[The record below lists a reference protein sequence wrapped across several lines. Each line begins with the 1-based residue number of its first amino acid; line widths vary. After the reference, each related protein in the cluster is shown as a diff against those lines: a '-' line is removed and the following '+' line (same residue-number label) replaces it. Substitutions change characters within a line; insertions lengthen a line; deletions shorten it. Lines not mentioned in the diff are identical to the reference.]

1 MTADRPPGGSRTAS
15 NLGGAA
21 VVAITAALAALIR
34 FAGPAIY
41 DGDGWFHVR
50 YATIL
55 RDHGISRS
63 FPWWQESFLA
73 TRFTDFNL
81 LYHLLLIPFTLGNEL
96 LGAQIAAVV
105 LAAAA
110 MGAFWWAIR
119 SLDVPHAWLWPFALL
134 AAAPDFTYRLTYTR
148 PLVLAFAL
156 TFLGTSAILRG
167 RGKAAFVLTLLYAHT
182 HCSFHVLPC
191 LAILHDT
198 QRKLPPG
205 SGVRA
210 RYRTTGWTL
219 AGAVAGS
226 VLTPYFPNNLAFWWT
241 ANVGVLRASWGM
253 GKLLRVG
260 TEMLP
265 VPSNELLSANLG
277 VFILFG
283 LALYG
288 LTLGNRSSAEAR
300 TLLVTAFGFFGL
312 SFLSQRFAE
321 LWAPFTVLLAGV
333 VLRDR
338 LADFEDPW
346 ARLRR
351 PAWRYGV
358 VACATLVVALA
369 LWRGTAAD
377 VDAARAEDPPRWREA
392 GRWMKANIPEGETIF
407 HLGWDEFPELFYED
421 TIHRFLIGQDATFFY
436 ATDPGRCRRWADLAL
451 GRSDDVWRDLRETF
465 RCRWAFIPRRYVS
478 FLKLAALDPRFEV
491 AWEDANALVIR
502 AGDPGDGRP
511 VVEWDVADFVPDP
524 LWRGFDGPLGAGPGN
539 AGAPGRLSGRPFV
552 DLARGANVPPE
563 MRDVCAVASSTID
576 AASARDGVLGI
587 TTDDEVKLYVNG
599 GLGYAHSPYRTPPP
613 PFDLADLGKPHPLGP
628 KEARV
633 PVRLVAGRN
642 ALLVED
648 CRVGDDFGFVLRELR

>member
-1 MTADRPPGGSRTAS
+1 M
-15 NLGGAA
+15 

-41 DGDGWFHVR
+41 CGDGWFHVR

-55 RDHGISRS
+55 REQGISRS

-96 LGAQIAAVV
+96 LGAQIASVV
-105 LAAAA
+105 FAATAL
-110 MGAFWWAIR
+110 GAFWWAIR
-119 SLDVPHAWLWPFALL
+119 SLDVPYAWLWPFALL

-167 RGKAAFVLTLLYAHT
+167 RGKAAFVLTFLYAHT
-182 HCSFHVLPC
+182 HCSFHLLPC

-198 QRKLPPG
+198 QRTPASG
-205 SGVRA
+205 SGFRA
-210 RYRTTGWTL
+210 RFRTTGWAL

-277 VFILFG
+277 VFVLFG

-288 LTLGNRSSAEAR
+288 LTLGERASDEAR
-300 TLLVTAFGFFGL
+300 TLLVAAFGFFGL

-338 LADFEDPW
+338 LADVEILW
-346 ARLRR
+346 AWSRR
-351 PAWRYGV
+351 PAWRRGAT
-358 VACATLVVALA
+358 ACATLVVAAA

-377 VDAARAEDPPRWREA
+377 VESARAEDPPRWREA
-392 GRWMKANIPEGETIF
+392 GRWMTANIPKGETIF

-421 TIHRFLIGQDATFFY
+421 TTHRYLIGQDATFFY
-436 ATDPGRCRRWADLAL
+436 ATDPERCRRWANLSL
-451 GRSDDVWRDLRETF
+451 GRSEDPWRDVRETF
-465 RCRWAFIPRRYVS
+465 RCRWAFVPRRYVS
-478 FLKLAALDPRFEV
+478 FLKIAALDPRFEV
-491 AWEDANALVIR
+491 AWGDANAIVVR
-502 AGDPGDGRP
+502 VEDPGEERP
-511 VVEWDVADFVPDP
+511 VVEWGVTGFRPDP
-524 LWRGFDGPLGAGPGN
+524 LRHGFDGPPETEPGN
-539 AGAPGRLSGRPFV
+539 AVTSGRLSGSPFV
-552 DLARGANVPPE
+552 DLARGASVPPE
-563 MRDVCAVASSTID
+563 MRDVCAVATSTID
-576 AASARDGVLGI
+576 AVSARDRALGI

-599 GLGYAHSPYRTPPP
+599 ALAYAHSPYRTPPP
-613 PFDLADLGKPHPLGP
+613 PFDLGDLGKPHPLGP
-628 KEARV
+628 KEVRV
-633 PVRLVAGRN
+633 PVRLVAGPN
-642 ALLVED
+642 TLLVKD
-648 CRVGDDFGFVLRELR
+648 CRVGDAFGFFLRELR